1 MSDAPVVAPF
11 RAGFVTVV
19 GRPNVGKSTLVNRLV
34 GQKVAIVSDKPQTTR
49 NRILAV
55 VNRPGAQMVLFDT
68 PGIHKPMHEMNRRM
82 VETAT
87 RSIGQGDVV
96 LWLAEVTEPPGPG
109 DRFIEGL
116 LKKSGLPV
124 VLALNKIDRVPK
136 PRILPAIEAWR
147 HLADF
152 AEIVPVSALKGDNV
166 DRLEKV
172 LLGRLPEGTALYPED
187 FLTDLPERFF
197 VAEMVRE
204 RILHHT
210 REEIPYVT
218 GVVIELFKEE
228 EGLVR
233 IHAAILVERDNQK
246 GILIGRGGSMLKTV
260 GTEARLQIE
269 AFLGMKVFLGPL
281 RQGPRALARE
291 RGHPRRDGPGGP
303 TAART
308 GRTAITPR
316 TDEPGSSVI
325 PRDFDWTGPAESAV
339 SAPAGLR
346 IPRRTASRAP
356 GMTGIRARTA
366 TASTLA
372 RVGRQNATISL
383 PRT

>member
-1 MSDAPVVAPF
+1 VSEGEGAPF

-55 VNRPGAQMVLFDT
+55 VNRPDAQMVLFDT

-96 LWLAEVTEPPGPG
+96 LWLVEVNEPPGPG
-109 DRFIEGL
+109 DRFVEGL
-116 LKKSGLPV
+116 LREAARPV
-124 VLALNKIDRVPK
+124 VLAINKIDRFPK

-147 HLADF
+147 HLGSF
-152 AEIVPVSALKGDNV
+152 EEIVPVSALQGDNV

-172 LLGRLPEGTALYPED
+172 LLARLPEGPALYPED

-204 RILHHT
+204 RILEHT

-218 GVVIELFKEE
+218 GVVVEQFKEE

-233 IHAAILVERDNQK
+233 VQASILVERQNQK
-246 GILIGRGGSMLKTV
+246 GILIGRGGSMLKRV
-260 GTEARLQIE
+260 GTEARQEIE
-269 AFLGMKVFLGPL
+269 TFLGTKVFLGL
-281 RQGPRALARE
+281 FVKVRE
-291 RGHPRRDGPGGP
+291 HWRENEAVLEEMGLGEGGRGRRGP
-303 TAART
+303 TDPH
-308 GRTAITPR
+308 G
-316 TDEPGSSVI
+316 D
-325 PRDFDWTGPAESAV
+325 
-339 SAPAGLR
+339 
-346 IPRRTASRAP
+346 
-356 GMTGIRARTA
+356 
-366 TASTLA
+366 
-372 RVGRQNATISL
+372 
-383 PRT
+383 